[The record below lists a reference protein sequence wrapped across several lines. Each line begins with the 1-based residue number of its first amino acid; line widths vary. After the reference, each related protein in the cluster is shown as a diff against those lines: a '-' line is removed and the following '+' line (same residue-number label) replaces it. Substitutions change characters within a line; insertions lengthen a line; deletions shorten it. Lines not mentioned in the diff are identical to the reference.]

1 MSFLKTSLMTST
13 ALGFALALMAAPAFA
28 TTTHGAAAGA
38 KAAKPAAAE
47 QHAVA
52 KEESAAPAMV
62 SGGDGWPS
70 FRPKQAGDFNVR
82 LRGLGVLTQESGNVV
97 TSTGT
102 PLGLSDEVSS
112 DFVPELDLGYFI
124 TKHIATELVLAT
136 TRHDVNAGGVPVGK
150 VSLLPPTLTVQYHPL
165 PDSRISPYFG
175 AGLNY
180 TFFYGQDAAGGT
192 ITSTKYDDSLGYA
205 LQAGVDIAVMGN
217 WSMNFDVKKI
227 FLDTTIHGA
236 GAVPTGEWKT
246 NASLNPVL
254 VGFGFGY
261 RFQ

>member
-1 MSFLKTSLMTST
+1 MSFFKTTLLSTT
-13 ALGFALALMAAPAFA
+13 ALGFALALVAAPAFA
-28 TTTHGAAAGA
+28 TTHQGAATGS

-47 QHAVA
+47 QHAIA
-52 KEESAAPAMV
+52 KEEAIAPSSVAP
-62 SGGDGWPS
+62 SDGWPA

-82 LRGLGVLTQESGNVV
+82 LRGLGVLTQESGKV
-97 TSTGT
+97 TTEAGA
-102 PLGLSDEVSS
+102 PLGLQDEVSS
-112 DFVPELDLGYFI
+112 DFVPEIDLGYFI
-124 TKHIATELVLAT
+124 TKNIATELVLAT
-136 TRHDVNAGGVPVGK
+136 TRHDVNASGVPVGR

-165 PDSRISPYFG
+165 PDNRISPYFG

-180 TFFYGQDAAGGT
+180 TIFYNENADGGT
-192 ITSTKYDDSLGYA
+192 ITSTAYDDSLGYA

-227 FLDTTIHGA
+227 FLDTTIHGD
-236 GAVPTGEWKT
+236 GAVPTGKWKT